1 MANAAQEFRHQACFT
16 RPSCKHPVALHSR
29 LVAAAIILFTVQ
41 LTSLGGDGFTF
52 VLGRTLKTRVP
63 CRSGSAVASSLAELA
78 PPLRDADLGVV
89 IKVDSEEAMGLFK
102 SSRTDFVVMITFS
115 WCKACKVF
123 MPKYKRLAKN
133 YANMKFLTI
142 VANENNSTEHYA
154 KVSMSIKKCP
164 MFALH
169 SKGKLVK
176 TWTGTDTNEFVKHV
190 DYMLNTPGRKL
201 KALAMASYP

>member
-1 MANAAQEFRHQACFT
+1 M
-16 RPSCKHPVALHSR
+16 HPVALHSR
-29 LVAAAIILFTVQ
+29 LVAAAFIFFIAQ
-41 LTSLGGDGFTF
+41 LTSLGGGGFTF
-52 VLGRTLKTRVP
+52 VLGRTPNTLVP
-63 CRSGSAVASSLAELA
+63 RRSSSAVASSVAEFA
-78 PPLRDADLGVV
+78 PPLLDEGLGMV
-89 IKVDSEEAMGLFK
+89 IKVDSEDSLGLFK

-115 WCKACKVF
+115 WCKACKFF

-142 VANENNSTEHYA
+142 VANENSSTEHYA
-154 KVSMSIKKCP
+154 KVTMDIKKCP

-176 TWTGTDTNEFVKHV
+176 TWTGSDTNEFVKHV

-201 KALAMASYP
+201 KASAVASYP